1 MRINV
6 PFTSRSSSCRR
17 KSAVVVGGGDGG
29 GGCAVAVVAAASPA
43 AAPASA
49 PAVLVLL
56 LLPLMPLV
64 VVVIVAVSQLFKLEC
79 LLSCQLLELRLLLM
93 SSKTGVFVVASR
105 SLSLS
110 LSFYFLA
117 PALCSLCR
125 SFAPVFGS
133 VVDCL
138 LAFVVLFLV
147 GSFSRYI
154 CLASTDRDHAVRLLI
169 RCVLVLFDFVWFAS
183 I

>member
-110 LSFYFLA
+110 LFLSIS
-117 PALCSLCR
+117 SLLHY
-125 SFAPVFGS
+125 VHY
-133 VVDCL
+133 
-138 LAFVVLFLV
+138 VVLSLL
-147 GSFSRYI
+147 
-154 CLASTDRDHAVRLLI
+154 CLGLLLI
-169 RCVLVLFDFVWFAS
+169 ACLRSWCCS
-183 I
+183 